1 MSLLSSKRERKRTM
15 NPVYPSVNK
24 HPGGRREVGAATL
37 LPQTLKSFPECGILP
52 HRMGSRL
59 LMIHIFHTWW
69 AWNEN
74 PKILCWSNLPPSR
87 MEAAMEDWNAGT
99 FLWEFVFSFPFLLS
113 SLPPFLLPCSFF
125 PPFFLP
131 SFHFSLLLLNSK
143 YIHMVQNSK

>member
-24 HPGGRREVGAATL
+24 HWGGRREVGAATL

-52 HRMGSRL
+52 HWMGSWL

-87 MEAAMEDWNAGT
+87 LEAAMEDWNAGT
-99 FLWEFVFSFPFLLS
+99 FLWELVFSFPFLLS
-113 SLPPFLLPCSFF
+113 SLPPFL
-125 PPFFLP
+125 
-131 SFHFSLLLLNSK
+131 SLYCTRQGIQPTFYNTINGVSSK
-143 YIHMVQNSK
+143 IVNHYGVHL